1 MGRVI
6 TGLLE
11 GPLAGF
17 KEIPLRNR
25 IMTVLKCMADFKGI
39 GFGRFLKPSQARRS
53 KGIGVGLSLKSK
65 ASVCFKLYRKVQLKT

>member
-11 GPLAGF
+11 GLLVRF

-25 IMTVLKCMADFKGI
+25 IRIALKYMGGFKGI
-39 GFGRFLKPSQARRS
+39 GFGRFLKPSLAGRWCWAFP
-53 KGIGVGLSLKSK
+53 K
-65 ASVCFKLYRKVQLKT
+65 A